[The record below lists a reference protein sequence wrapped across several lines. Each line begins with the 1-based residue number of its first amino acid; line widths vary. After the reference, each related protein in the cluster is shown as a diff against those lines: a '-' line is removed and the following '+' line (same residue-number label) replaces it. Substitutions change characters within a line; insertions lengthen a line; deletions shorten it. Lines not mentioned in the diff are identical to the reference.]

1 MSWSALVLAVAAL
14 AVMARGVQLTVDGR
28 RAGRLPGADAEERMV
43 ASLRV
48 VSGVKMLNRG
58 AVLLVLALVLVV
70 VL

>member
-1 MSWSALVLAVAAL
+1 MSWSALVLAVAAV

-28 RAGRLPGADAEERMV
+28 RAGRRAGADAEERMV

-58 AVLLVLALVLVV
+58 AVLLVLSLVLVV